1 MDGGRGGADSG
12 QVPKGSWRRQDLAQ
26 GREKC
31 WAVDGVAVVLGG
43 KVVFTRILSW
53 FSGSACQ
60 GQWHCLPAQD
70 PDGPSYGHL
79 LRIPEPGLQDP
90 ADITGREPPLA
101 PGWGLPFG
109 GEDEQVY
116 LGWVHPRILCIF

>member
-1 MDGGRGGADSG
+1 MDGEGEELTLAKYQRIPGGDRIWHRAGRSA
-12 QVPKGSWRRQDLAQ
+12 
-26 GREKC
+26 GRLTVWK
-31 WAVDGVAVVLGG
+31 WLVGG

-53 FSGSACQ
+53 LSGSACQ

-109 GEDEQVY
+109 SEDEQVY